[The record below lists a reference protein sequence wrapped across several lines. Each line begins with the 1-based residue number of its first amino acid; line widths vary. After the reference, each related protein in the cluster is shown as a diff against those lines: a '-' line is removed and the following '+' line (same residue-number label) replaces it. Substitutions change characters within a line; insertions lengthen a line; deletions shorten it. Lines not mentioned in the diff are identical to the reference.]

1 MGLCRPGARGEAKR
15 TMREMHETDR
25 LTATV
30 ELIDEAN
37 AVDPVRVRFEDVEYP
52 AALVEGRRAY
62 SWAGILRQ
70 QSGQEAPEPLLVAAR
85 GHHLRRWEIPRER
98 YPRTRE
104 GYLAWRTSLYAFHAT
119 AVGEIMSRTGYTAEE
134 VDHAARLLGKERIKV
149 DADAQ
154 TYEDAVSL
162 AFLEVRLGSF
172 AETVTEEQLTRAL
185 RRTWRKMS
193 EAGRDA
199 ALTLTLAPAAAA
211 AVRRALAE

>member
-1 MGLCRPGARGEAKR
+1 
-15 TMREMHETDR
+15 MHDR
-25 LTATV
+25 LTATI

-37 AVDPVRVRFEDVEYP
+37 LGDPVRVRFEGEERP

-62 SWAGILRQ
+62 WWADVLRRP
-70 QSGQEAPEPLLVAAR
+70 APEPLLVAAR

-104 GYLAWRTSLYAFHAT
+104 GYLAWRTALYAFHAE
-119 AVGEIMSRTGYTAEE
+119 AVAEIMLSSGYTAEE
-134 VDHAARLLGKERIKV
+134 IARAGRLLGKQRIKV

-154 TYEDAVSL
+154 SYEDAVSL
-162 AFLEVRLGSF
+162 AFLEVRLGPFS
-172 AETVTEEQLTRAL
+172 ETVTEEQLMRAL

-193 EAGRDA
+193 EAGRAA
-199 ALTLTLAPAAAA
+199 ALSLSLAPAAAA